1 MYYVLNKIKE
11 YWIKKIIKK
20 KLLNVKQ
27 LDSNS
32 LVKKVGIIIDESYF
46 YDKEALIAEL
56 IQNGIE
62 AENVSILIF
71 KDVIKKN
78 ENIDSPFFSYRDISW
93 SGLIDKSDVVAFIE
107 LEFDLLISYYDIE
120 KAGLMQVTNLSKAR
134 FKVGFSTI
142 DKRINHFMIDT
153 NAENHEIFVT
163 ELIKYL
169 KILNKI

>member
-1 MYYVLNKIKE
+1 MNKIKE
-11 YWIKKIIKK
+11 YWAKKIVKK

-32 LVKKVGIIIDESYF
+32 FVKKVGIVIDESYF
-46 YDKEALIAEL
+46 SDKEALIVEL

-78 ENIDSPFFSYRDISW
+78 ENIDSPFFSYRDINW
-93 SGLIDKSDVVAFIE
+93 SGLIEKSDVVAFIE

-120 KAGLMQVTNLSKAR
+120 KAGLLQTTNHSKAK
-134 FKVGFSTI
+134 FKVGFSSI
-142 DKRINHFMIDT
+142 DKRLNHFMIDT
-153 NAENHEIFVT
+153 NAENYRVFIA
-163 ELIKYL
+163 ELFKYL